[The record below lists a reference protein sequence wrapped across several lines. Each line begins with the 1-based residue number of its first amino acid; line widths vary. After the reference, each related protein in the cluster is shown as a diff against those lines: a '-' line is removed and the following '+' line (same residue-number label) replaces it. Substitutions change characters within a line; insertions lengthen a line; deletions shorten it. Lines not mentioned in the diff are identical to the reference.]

1 MSWSAVISA
10 LDDGEAFRSRV
21 SVYLHPLAGRPI
33 VWHVIRTLAQV
44 PDRPTEV
51 IVLYRASQP
60 IALPSDTPVTVRA
73 VAVNAGTEMVSLRA
87 AVTTSGPKV
96 LIDGAAALVEPATIA
111 RLLRAG
117 EAGIATLRDE
127 RNGARYVAVAGE
139 GPALA
144 SQEDPRLPRGAVRV
158 AATTPEELIRIADRH
173 TFSQAS
179 LALHDRLVKQHEAR
193 GVTFV
198 LPGTTWIDVDVRI
211 GVDTVIY
218 PGVVLEGLTEIGVE
232 CVIGPHS
239 RLVEAR
245 IGKGV
250 ELKGWNY
257 VTRTQI
263 RNHAVLEPYVRRGYD

>member
-33 VWHVIRTLAQV
+33 VWHVIRALAQV
-44 PDRPTEV
+44 PDRPTEI

-60 IALPSDTPVTVRA
+60 IALPPDTAVTVRA

-87 AVTTSGPKV
+87 AVTTRGPTV